1 MTWFGGQTAILR
13 ELRTQEAQSY
23 TPSSNKKGMIDPL
36 QNSGIKGEQPE
47 RWEEKQMPLVT
58 SPSSGKGEGENSIK
72 LLLTQKQASSGK
84 Q

>member
-1 MTWFGGQTAILR
+1 
-13 ELRTQEAQSY
+13 
-23 TPSSNKKGMIDPL
+23 MIDPL

-72 LLLTQKQASSGK
+72 LLLT
-84 Q
+84 